1 MLLGLMYSLVAKLMD
16 RKTNIYPDPDRQTDR
31 QNPRQTDRQKQR
43 ENERQEAGQFLDERS
58 KTHSNKKADKSL
70 SAGVMAYT

>member
-31 QNPRQTDRQKQR
+31 PNPRQTDRQKQT
-43 ENERQEAGQFLDERS
+43 NERQEAGQFLDKRS